1 MIVFIAVIDSV
12 KFLVLRT
19 YRRPCLGIWLE
30 VCSLH
35 VMASLSKYING
46 FYVKVLWCIFA
57 PKTFP
62 KPSEN
67 QSKIDARGL
76 LEPILGSLG
85 QHLGHISPEDWILE
99 AFGRVLEA
107 QDVQLGS
114 NLEAPD
120 P

>member
-1 MIVFIAVIDSV
+1 M
-12 KFLVLRT
+12 
-19 YRRPCLGIWLE
+19 WLE

-46 FYVKVLWCIFA
+46 FYVKVLRCIFA
-57 PKTFP
+57 PKTLP

-99 AFGRVLEA
+99 PFGRVLEA